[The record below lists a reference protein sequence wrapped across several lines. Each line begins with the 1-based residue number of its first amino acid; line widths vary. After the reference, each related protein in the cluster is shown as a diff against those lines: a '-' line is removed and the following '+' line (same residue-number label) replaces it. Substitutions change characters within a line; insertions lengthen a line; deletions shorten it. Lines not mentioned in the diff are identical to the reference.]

1 MNNLKKLLTREQI
14 LTIPNAMSLFRL
26 ILVPFIGILYTRGDE
41 YTAIALLALS
51 ALTDVFDGV
60 VARKLNMVSDLGK
73 VLDPIADKLT
83 HFVLLL
89 CLISNYKSII
99 WILVLLI
106 VKEVLMLTFGGI
118 VLRRTSNVHSAK
130 WHGKMSTVV
139 FELTMFFL
147 MLFPDINPSLGEVMI
162 DFCGVVM
169 LFSLTMYLV
178 FYIKILNSNKKSA
191 GR

>member
-26 ILVPFIGILYTRGDE
+26 VLVPFIGILYTRGDE
-41 YTAIALLALS
+41 YVAIALLALS

-89 CLISNYKSII
+89 CLVTKYKSII
-99 WILVLLI
+99 WILVLLV
-106 VKEVLMLTFGGI
+106 VKELLMLTFGGI
-118 VLRRTSNVHSAK
+118 VLRRTNNVHSAQ

-139 FELTMFFL
+139 FEVTMFFL
-147 MLFPDINPSLGEVMI
+147 MLFPNIKPTIGELMI
-162 DFCGVVM
+162 DVCGVVM
-169 LFSLTMYLV
+169 IFSLTLYLL
-178 FYIKILNSNKKSA
+178 FYIRILKVK
-191 GR
+191 

>member
-26 ILVPFIGILYTRGDE
+26 VLVPFIGILYTRGDE
-41 YTAIALLALS
+41 YFAITLLALS

-89 CLISNYKSII
+89 CLIAKYKSII

-106 VKEVLMLTFGGI
+106 VKELLMLTFGGI
-118 VLRRTSNVHSAK
+118 VLRRTNNVHSAQ

-147 MLFPDINPSLGEVMI
+147 MLFPDIKSAIGELMI
-162 DFCGVVM
+162 DVCGVVM
-169 LFSLTMYLV
+169 IFSLTLYLL
-178 FYIKILNSNKKSA
+178 FYIRILKAK
-191 GR
+191 